1 MGIISAESKKP
12 HITGIKRQARYD
24 PGVPMT
30 RTELT
35 AWRKE
40 ARRVRNRESA
50 AESRRRTRSRIEELE
65 AKLSTMENKYEIA
78 LKRISELES
87 LKSRDDGIMRNSPQ
101 TPRTVESL
109 PKEETPCVET
119 SVVSP
124 SISPVSSPVYDPS
137 LIDIEGS
144 HINHIT
150 QVNVQC
156 QHINM
161 ISRPTAV
168 KISGASTLPFT
179 SVCDETMEPLTEST
193 GEDFDGEMRD
203 FLLDALVSDISEEP
217 SGDRIEED
225 HSDLFEVD
233 PLCVL

>member
-1 MGIISAESKKP
+1 MGEKSVSVEEPDAITSAENKKP

-30 RTELT
+30 RAELT

-161 ISRPTAV
+161 ISRPTA
-168 KISGASTLPFT
+168 
-179 SVCDETMEPLTEST
+179 
-193 GEDFDGEMRD
+193 
-203 FLLDALVSDISEEP
+203 
-217 SGDRIEED
+217 
-225 HSDLFEVD
+225 
-233 PLCVL
+233 